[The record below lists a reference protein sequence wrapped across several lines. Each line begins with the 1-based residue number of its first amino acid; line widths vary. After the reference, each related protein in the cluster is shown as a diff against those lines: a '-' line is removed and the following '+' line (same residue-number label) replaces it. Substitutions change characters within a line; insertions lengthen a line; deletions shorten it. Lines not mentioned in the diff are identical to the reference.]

1 MLAVRA
7 GCDIVLAS
15 GDPGVVEE
23 MAQGMIDRTRT
34 DPDIILSGVA
44 PSVDAMAVSIANR
57 TVYGEMKFCRYAVFP
72 VLL

>member
-1 MLAVRA
+1 MGSAY
-7 GCDIVLAS
+7 
-15 GDPGVVEE
+15 
-23 MAQGMIDRTRT
+23 
-34 DPDIILSGVA
+34 IILPGVA